1 MVTIGNADPV
11 LALVRAQLERM
22 AKARRGAASARSGR
36 TERAAASARGG
47 LQSLANLA
55 DLPEETFERA
65 LIGALLTR
73 EFGEDV
79 AADAR
84 FQSVIDRTAELLRG
98 DDGLA
103 RMVADVRREL
113 LAVK

>member
-11 LALVRAQLERM
+11 LALVRSQLERM
-22 AKARRGAASARSGR
+22 AKARKGSASAKSARTGAAA
-36 TERAAASARGG
+36 TTAKGG

-84 FQSVIDRTAELLRG
+84 FQSVIDQTTEMLRG
-98 DDGLA
+98 DAGLA
-103 RMVADVRREL
+103 RVVAEVRREL
-113 LAVK
+113 LAAK